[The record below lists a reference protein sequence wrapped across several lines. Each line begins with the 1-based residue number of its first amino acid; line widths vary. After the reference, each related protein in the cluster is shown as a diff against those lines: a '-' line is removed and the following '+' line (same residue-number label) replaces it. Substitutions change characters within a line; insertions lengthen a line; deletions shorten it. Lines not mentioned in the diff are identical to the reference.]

1 MQYISKR
8 AYHLIGVSRICGLTD
23 TENTEQLRTKS
34 ENRYQ
39 GVKICETKCTM
50 CTAPCDL
57 YVYKAEKDEET
68 ELIELL
74 YCLLLIKNEAV
85 E

>member
-1 MQYISKR
+1 
-8 AYHLIGVSRICGLTD
+8 
-23 TENTEQLRTKS
+23 
-34 ENRYQ
+34 
-39 GVKICETKCTM
+39 M

-74 YCLLLIKNEAV
+74 YCSRLIKNEAV